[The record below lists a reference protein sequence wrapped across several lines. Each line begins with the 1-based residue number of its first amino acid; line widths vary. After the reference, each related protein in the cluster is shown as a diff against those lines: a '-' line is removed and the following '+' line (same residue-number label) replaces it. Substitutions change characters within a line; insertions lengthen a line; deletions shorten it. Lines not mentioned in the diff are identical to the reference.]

1 MPMLRVAFTTRSV
14 PGGFV
19 AASALG
25 VIHAASSLYW
35 AAGGTLLVWSL
46 GSDLVESFRAGVA
59 ARPDRGGQADRGRGS
74 ARAGPIGLA
83 GRARH
88 TVGVLAGCS
97 SPHDLGWSEHRGGQ
111 PGARRCDPTGV
122 GLRPTIRAV
131 AADASIDASMV
142 MRYYISKEGLFAA
155 ATEIDLALP
164 DLSHVPRERLGE
176 AVAEHFLSRWEENDS
191 GTPLR
196 GLLSSALAGSTAAE
210 KMTAIF
216 RSQLTPVIAA
226 ANVGNTTEAAE
237 RAGLVATQI
246 LGFALCRYVLR
257 LPPIV
262 ALEREAAVRWL
273 APTIQSGA
281 APLQ

>member
-1 MPMLRVAFTTRSV
+1 MT
-14 PGGFV
+14 
-19 AASALG
+19 
-25 VIHAASSLYW
+25 
-35 AAGGTLLVWSL
+35 
-46 GSDLVESFRAGVA
+46 
-59 ARPDRGGQADRGRGS
+59 DRIPKAQQAQR
-74 ARAGPIGLA
+74 ARATILA
-83 GRARH
+83 A
-88 TVGVLAGCS
+88 A
-97 SPHDLGWSEHRGGQ
+97 Q
-111 PGARRCDPTGV
+111 RRFAATGYE
-122 GLRPTIRAV
+122 RTTIRAV

-196 GLLSSALAGSTAAE
+196 VLLSSALAGSTAAE

-216 RSQLTPVIAA
+216 RIQLTPVIAA

-273 APTIQSGA
+273 APTIQSYLTG
-281 APLQ
+281 PTG